1 MKFKHGDRVT
11 CKIDGM
17 EITDAR
23 ISVERGGSNYI
34 CQNVLTGTIASEQF
48 GYKYAWFFN
57 VDSPQDEGVTE
68 LKLKERTIKSHPL
81 EEGDVLFDLK
91 DTKAKVLGVCGK
103 VVFLSYRTDFESVS
117 HFRTQ
122 KELVASGWR
131 LYRTTTT
138 EQEIK
143 EVTLD
148 EVAKALGIPVEKL
161 RIKD

>member
-11 CKIDGM
+11 CKINGK
-17 EITDAR
+17 EISDAR
-23 ISVERGGSNYI
+23 ISIGSSGAHYI
-34 CQNVLTGTIASEQF
+34 CQNIMMEMTAKEQF
-48 GYKYAWFFN
+48 GYRSAWFFN
-57 VDSPQDEGVTE
+57 VDSPESDGVTE

-81 EEGDVLFDLK
+81 EEGDVLFDLN

-103 VVFLSYRTDFESVS
+103 VVFLSYRTDFESVCY
-117 HFRTQ
+117 FRTQ
-122 KELVASGWR
+122 KELVTSGWK
-131 LYRTTTT
+131 LYRPTTT